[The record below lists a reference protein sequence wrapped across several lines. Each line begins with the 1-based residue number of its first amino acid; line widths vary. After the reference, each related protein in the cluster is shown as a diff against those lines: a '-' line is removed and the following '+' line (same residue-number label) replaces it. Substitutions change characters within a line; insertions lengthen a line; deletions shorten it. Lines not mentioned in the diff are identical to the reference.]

1 MHTSYKPFSEIQY
14 LSSRDVAYQLADE
27 RLEEFYKYP
36 VNLESFEQVIKNKQ
50 TQNVDRTTLIEV
62 IKDQYKIFNLSET
75 QVMNI
80 DLLARENTYTIVTA
94 HQPSLLT
101 GPLYYIYKIASTI
114 NLCQR
119 LKEHYPE
126 NHFVPVFIN
135 GSEDHDFEEIN
146 HVNLF
151 HKTIHWEEEKRGPV
165 GRLPVGQLE
174 TVIQEVGEILGSST
188 FADEVRSLLKE
199 SLAKSKTYNDFAAH
213 LVQFLFAPYG
223 VISLNT
229 DDQRLKKAFVPIIK
243 KEIFSSFSIS
253 HIEKAQAAL
262 EEKGFK
268 GQAYPRDI
276 NFFYLGDG
284 YRERIE
290 KEGGTFKVLNTDIV
304 FTADALEKEIEEHPD
319 RFSPNVIMR
328 PLYQEL
334 ILPNLAYIGGGG
346 ELAYW
351 LERRSQFEEAGI
363 PFPML
368 IRRNSVMLLA
378 PGHQKSMDKL
388 EIARDEIWQEEY
400 MLVNKILENAS
411 DVDLNVDT
419 EYEAISEAMEAIS
432 KRALAIDP
440 GLEKYVLA
448 ERVKTLKNI
457 DQIGSRLKRAVK
469 SQEENKVKQVKNLKE
484 KLFPNGGLQER
495 HNNFFQYYIT
505 YGRPLLDYLVQELD
519 PLNKDFVII
528 EL

>member
-1 MHTSYKPFSEIQY
+1 
-14 LSSRDVAYQLADE
+14 
-27 RLEEFYKYP
+27 
-36 VNLESFEQVIKNKQ
+36 
-50 TQNVDRTTLIEV
+50 
-62 IKDQYKIFNLSET
+62 
-75 QVMNI
+75 
-80 DLLARENTYTIVTA
+80 LLGSGNTFTIVTA

-101 GPLYYIYKIASTI
+101 GPLYYVYKIASTI
-114 NLCQR
+114 NLCAR
-119 LKEHYPE
+119 LKEHYPDY
-126 NHFVPVFIN
+126 HFVPVFIN

-151 HKTIHWEEEKRGPV
+151 HKTIYWEEEKRGPV
-165 GRLPVGQLE
+165 GRLPLGELE

-188 FADEVRSLLKE
+188 YADEVRSLLKE
-199 SLAKSKTYNDFAAH
+199 SLANSKTYNDFAAH

-223 VISLNT
+223 VVSLNT
-229 DDQRLKKAFVPIIK
+229 DDHRLKKIFVPIIK

-253 HIEKAQAAL
+253 HIEKAQSAL

-290 KEGGTFKVLNTDIV
+290 KDGDSFKVLNTDIE
-304 FTADALEKEIEEHPD
+304 FSANALEKEIEEHPE

-351 LERRSQFEEAGI
+351 LERKSQFEEAGI

-368 IRRNSVMLLA
+368 IRRNSVLLLA
-378 PGHQKSMDKL
+378 SGHQKSMDKL
-388 EIARDEIWQEEY
+388 EIDRDEIWEEEY
-400 MLVNKILENAS
+400 LLINKILENAS

-419 EYEAISEAMEAIS
+419 EYEAISQAMEAIS
-432 KRALAIDP
+432 KRALEIDP

-448 ERVKTLKNI
+448 ERAKTLKI
-457 DQIGSRLKRAVK
+457 SIKLDQG
-469 SQEENKVKQVKNLKE
+469 
-484 KLFPNGGLQER
+484 
-495 HNNFFQYYIT
+495 
-505 YGRPLLDYLVQELD
+505 
-519 PLNKDFVII
+519 
-528 EL
+528 